1 MIYEILEKSKQQHK
15 LVGIKLYGQTGYWC
29 GIVEDYNEDFI
40 QLKHFTKN
48 GELDGVAIERII
60 DIERIDIEDNYLT
73 AMKIVIENRQKI
85 RDIEIKSR
93 IFTDL
98 DDENWQFVSLKPYEN
113 DKNVLISVQ
122 INGDDFYQGFVTSID
137 DDFLKFE
144 LIDNNGDSNGI
155 SVFKLEDISSV
166 KINDLECR
174 RRLLIYKTK
183 SERIS

>member
-1 MIYEILEKSKQQHK
+1 MINEILENSKAKNK
-15 LVGIKLYGQTGYWC
+15 LVGIKLYGEAGYWC
-29 GIVEDYNEDFI
+29 GIVEDYNDDFI

-48 GELDGVAIERII
+48 GELDGIAIERIV
-60 DIERIDIEDNYLT
+60 DIERIDIEDDYLT

-98 DDENWQFVSLKPYEN
+98 DDDNWQYVSLKPYES
-113 DKNVLISVQ
+113 DKNVLTSIQV
-122 INGDDFYQGFVTSID
+122 NRDDFYQGFVKSINEN
-137 DDFLKFE
+137 FLKFE
-144 LIDNNGDSNGI
+144 LIDNNGNSNGMSI
-155 SVFKLEDISSV
+155 FKLEDINSV

-183 SERIS
+183 NAS